1 MHCGSLISISSISS
15 YMFCFFLFFYK
26 ELEAEN
32 GSKNMSANLKSK
44 IVSAIE
50 HEKFAHIQIQYS

>member
-1 MHCGSLISISSISS
+1 
-15 YMFCFFLFFYK
+15 MFCFFLFFYK